1 MFTLRWIWWA
11 QPAMSS
17 SGGGESKTVVSNNY
31 IGTGPQC
38 LAKLFCCEALHPVHT
53 KDTIVFFAPFLFV
66 VAYLSFWLLPVS
78 SDDNFCDR
86 WAKWDNQSHPPQLLS
101 QSLLKKEKLVGHW
114 LIFSQNLTFSFA
126 FLDEQMCI
134 LVFTWWWFSNLIR
147 QRKLMS
153 TPLHRLIHP
162 GVNWIKQTMAS
173 GNDGDVEKRNLPKKI
188 VNISFWEDITRK
200 RVSFHSQPMP
210 QPKLMALF

>member
-17 SGGGESKTVVSNNY
+17 SGGGESRTVVSNNY

-78 SDDNFCDR
+78 SDDNFRDR

-114 LIFSQNLTFSFA
+114 LIFSQNLIFSFA

-162 GVNWIKQTMAS
+162 GVNWIKQTIWPVVTMVMLRKEICQRKLLTFHFGKTS
-173 GNDGDVEKRNLPKKI
+173 PEKGFPFI
-188 VNISFWEDITRK
+188 VNQCPS
-200 RVSFHSQPMP
+200 PN
-210 QPKLMALF
+210 